1 MEEDQTVIKGALMM
15 PAKQMDESRLKQVG
29 SIPVLMNGYELD
41 LSKVPDKV
49 YKHELK
55 LIAIRKGNKEKDLT
69 RGPKNDV
76 AVTLRRRVLWS
87 IYTCMLKSNSDFFG
101 GDTKVFFFDCGINFY
116 STNKLLDRSEG
127 EKQFHLK
134 PEQLSSNSR
143 DFLGPKVMEVVAKL
157 LACGEVFLKGS
168 AAVDECITERERSL
182 QQFLEVAL
190 NQKMFHNQEHF
201 IFGNKAYNRPSSHD
215 RPLNDGKVLQ
225 SGFEK
230 NVRFV
235 GDFPESAISVVQ
247 IDAKKSAFFKEQNLV
262 ALVAALCH
270 SRLELIMNDAKT
282 RQKVA
287 RQLKDLVVRTNHLP
301 KCQRDFCIFGI
312 TKETTEKV
320 IVMVDNQ
327 EVSVAEYF
335 YHKYGIG
342 LRHSYLPCVIERR
355 VSVGSKQPMNSY
367 FPMECLDVV
376 KGQRVELKKQTPDL
390 VEELINSCRLLPA
403 KLQEENEKQRRSA
416 YITSENPYLH
426 KLGLRVS
433 ETPRGA
439 NATILFPPA
448 IIYGEGARV
457 EPNASG
463 DLDWRLNVP
472 RSMMQRQFYRPANAP
487 RRWVV
492 FLFEDAVDR
501 ASLDRFLYAYVE
513 RAQSHGIKLQRPS
526 RVESVDR
533 VDMDFLLDKMKIMR
547 KNGVEYVLFIT
558 KEKRDPVHDLVVRTN
573 HLPKCQRDFCIFGI
587 TKETTEKV
595 IVMVDNQ
602 EVSVAEYFY
611 HKYGIGLRH
620 SYLPC
625 VIERRVSVGSKQP
638 MNSYFPMECLD
649 VVKGQRV
656 ELKKQTPDLV
666 EELINSCRLL
676 PAKLQEENE
685 KQRRSAYITS
695 ENPYLH
701 KLGLRVSETPRG
713 ANATILFPPA
723 IIYGEGA
730 RVEPNASGDLDWR
743 LNVPRS
749 MMQRQFYRP
758 ANAPRRWVV
767 FLFEDAVDRAS
778 LDRFLYA
785 YVERAQSHGIKLQRP
800 SRVES
805 VDRVDMDFLLDKMK
819 IMRKNGVEYVLFI
832 TKEKRDP
839 VHDTLKFS
847 EVVAMVVT
855 QHVHSKTMLKAIS
868 NRGAEMTLDNIVMKM
883 NLKLGGISHALASSG
898 RFLRA
903 NQLAANIMEKT
914 WLRASRMFIGIDM
927 SHSSPQSLY
936 ERQAGIPPSEPTVV
950 GMAYTCGGPFAMRGE
965 YWMQEPRVSAVQYLR
980 DHVMNA
986 LNYFKEESSGKSFPE
1001 HVVVYRSGVSEGE
1014 YAKVMSAEADAFRE
1028 AFDAVLEGSKGKI
1041 RLSIICVQVN
1051 SNYRL
1056 FPENGTAMGNA
1067 MQQNVPAGTCVDT
1080 SIVHPSQTEFI
1091 LVAHKSIMGTARPIR
1106 CTVLVDDAPRMSLDE
1121 VEGITNA
1128 LCYAHG
1134 IVTSPVSLPA
1144 HLYAASNLAK
1154 RGRNNWKTANCAGD
1168 DASMSSDGCER
1179 GQFRNDGT
1187 PEFFP
1192 TMSGELAPKLRHKFW
1207 A

>member
-367 FPMECLDVV
+367 FPMECLDV
-376 KGQRVELKKQTPDL
+376 
-390 VEELINSCRLLPA
+390 I
-403 KLQEENEKQRRSA
+403 
-416 YITSENPYLH
+416 
-426 KLGLRVS
+426 
-433 ETPRGA
+433 
-439 NATILFPPA
+439 
-448 IIYGEGARV
+448 
-457 EPNASG
+457 
-463 DLDWRLNVP
+463 
-472 RSMMQRQFYRPANAP
+472 
-487 RRWVV
+487 
-492 FLFEDAVDR
+492 
-501 ASLDRFLYAYVE
+501 
-513 RAQSHGIKLQRPS
+513 
-526 RVESVDR
+526 
-533 VDMDFLLDKMKIMR
+533 
-547 KNGVEYVLFIT
+547 
-558 KEKRDPVHDLVVRTN
+558 
-573 HLPKCQRDFCIFGI
+573 
-587 TKETTEKV
+587 
-595 IVMVDNQ
+595 
-602 EVSVAEYFY
+602 
-611 HKYGIGLRH
+611 
-620 SYLPC
+620 
-625 VIERRVSVGSKQP
+625 
-638 MNSYFPMECLD
+638 
-649 VVKGQRV
+649 KGQRV